1 MDCALAFIA
10 GEQIKRDYVS
20 WRRLEVTDACVAIW
34 GANRVGVHLSP
45 RSGLHSKG
53 DSDPAATCGYVAR
66 ELVKRGI
73 AFICSREALGDGRLG
88 PALKAAFGG
97 VYIANEKMNK
107 KTAEQLFIVVYWRIL
122 RLRPTIAR
130 WSGRPGTRP
139 C

>member
-1 MDCALAFIA
+1 
-10 GEQIKRDYVS
+10 
-20 WRRLEVTDACVAIW
+20 
-34 GANRVGVHLSP
+34 
-45 RSGLHSKG
+45 LHSKG
-53 DSDPAATCGYVAR
+53 DSDPAATFGHVAR
-66 ELVKRGI
+66 ELGKRGI

-130 WSGRPGTRP
+130 WSGRPGTHP